1 VRSTTHRR
9 ARRNPLQRELPAT
22 ALLEVFDHLAGDGE
36 DEEGFLFHLTDA
48 GDDEHVELGVLP
60 LRGRHPLDLLVGH
73 EAPAG
78 RVALGASVRGGAT
91 RSGDPDP
98 TASPERV
105 RVTLA
110 ITRTGDV
117 ASRVR
122 FDDATVDDIEGPVE
136 GLVADACLRSLSLPT
151 PPPAVGTEAL
161 WTACWVDRVFAAW
174 NDPAT
179 RRLVRSWDAVEALH
193 PARRVIPDGDLVDA
207 IIAHAT
213 RWSWSRILRAPT
225 FLDQGANPTPAV
237 LGWFDEGSLSRWL
250 PTLLPPVEH
259 LLADLLPLLLPHVAS
274 RLRATVDAIDSLS

>member
-22 ALLEVFDHLAGDGE
+22 TLLEVFDCLAGDRE
-36 DEEGFLFHLTDA
+36 DEEGCLFHLADA
-48 GDDEHVELGVLP
+48 GDDEHVELAALP
-60 LRGRHPLDLLVGH
+60 LEGRHPLDILVGFD
-73 EAPAG
+73 APPTWQA
-78 RVALGASVRGGAT
+78 VGASVRGQAHHVD
-91 RSGDPDP
+91 DPAAGP
-98 TASPERV
+98 AGV

-110 ITRTGDV
+110 VTRAGDV

-122 FDDATVDDIEGPVE
+122 FDDGAIDDIEGPVE

-151 PPPAVGTEAL
+151 PPPDAGTEAL

-174 NDPAT
+174 TDPAT

-193 PARRVIPDGDLVDA
+193 PARPVIPDGDLVDA

-213 RWSWSRILRAPT
+213 RWNWSRILRAPT
-225 FLDQGANPTPAV
+225 FLDQGASPTPAI